1 MPAPL
6 ENSTVGDVGIGRHR
20 LCAISVHLIHCANLS
35 ISIFHIL
42 VAKSYSQQAGYV
54 LVLSKRTGINS
65 PWPLTPG
72 VLDTLVITDCL
83 IHTRSSYYRLRPH
96 GPSLSVCHDNVLE
109 IWTLDIFTCN
119 FDSLRCEHSSPSHR
133 PHVFLFNSFG
143 KSLLSQA
150 IA

>member
-1 MPAPL
+1 MQL
-6 ENSTVGDVGIGRHR
+6 QFIRH
-20 LCAISVHLIHCANLS
+20 VIHCANLS

-54 LVLSKRTGINS
+54 LALSKRTGINS
-65 PWPLTPG
+65 PWPLTQG
-72 VLDTLVITDCL
+72 VLDTLVNHGL
-83 IHTRSSYYRLRPH
+83 PYPH
-96 GPSLSVCHDNVLE
+96 AELVLQDATPWAFAFRVPCNVLE
-109 IWTLDIFTCN
+109 IWTLDNFTCN

-133 PHVFLFNSFG
+133 PHVIHFNSFG